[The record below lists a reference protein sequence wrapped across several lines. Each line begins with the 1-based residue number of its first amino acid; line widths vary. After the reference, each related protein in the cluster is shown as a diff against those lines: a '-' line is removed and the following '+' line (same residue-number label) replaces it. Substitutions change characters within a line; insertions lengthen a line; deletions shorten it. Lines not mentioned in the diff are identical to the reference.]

1 VVRAEQFISIYK
13 SGSFPTTGYGVS
25 HDLHPDVAAKVRE
38 AFFTFDWEGTALQR
52 EFADAAMEQFI
63 PISYQEHWSV
73 VRQIDEATNTVYN
86 CD

>member
-1 VVRAEQFISIYK
+1 M
-13 SGSFPTTGYGVS
+13 
-25 HDLHPDVAAKVRE
+25 RE

-52 EFADAAMEQFI
+52 EFADAAMEQFL
-63 PISYQEHWSV
+63 PITYQEHWSV